1 MEETKMKKVLNPK
14 PEALADD
21 RREQI
26 KKAALKVFSKRGL
39 QAAKMNMI
47 AEEAGVSQG
56 LSYRYFSSKEELFA
70 ILVKEAL
77 EEAESSLADVSRLPG
92 SPKERLRA
100 FTLTMLDETHKAYF
114 MLLRYAQ
121 IEEGMPEQV
130 QQILET
136 YPADRTIGQLVPLF
150 HQGQQAGEF
159 SEGEPDKLLFFYLS
173 VITGLMLQDVPGDY
187 GNWKNEVDRLMKL
200 ILK

>member
-1 MEETKMKKVLNPK
+1 MKKVHNPK
-14 PEALADD
+14 PEALVDD

-77 EEAESSLADVSRLPG
+77 EEAESSLADVTRLSG

-100 FTLTMLDETHKAYF
+100 FTLTMLDETHKEYF

-121 IEEGMPEQV
+121 IEEGMPEQIR
-130 QQILET
+130 QILET

-159 SEGEPDKLLFFYLS
+159 SEGEPDKLLYFYLS
-173 VITGLMLQDVPGDY
+173 VITGLMLQDVPGND

>member
-1 MEETKMKKVLNPK
+1 MKQVQDQK

-21 RREQI
+21 RRERI
-26 KKAALKVFSKRGL
+26 KKAALKVFAKRGL
-39 QAAKMNMI
+39 QAAKMSMI

-56 LSYRYFSSKEELFA
+56 LSYRYFSSKEELFT
-70 ILVKEAL
+70 ILVQEAL
-77 EEAESSLADVSRLPG
+77 DEAETSLADVSQLSG

-100 FTLTMLDETHKAYF
+100 FTLTMLDESHKSYF

-121 IEEGMPEQV
+121 IEEGVPEQTK
-130 QQILET
+130 QILES
-136 YPADRTIGQLVPLF
+136 YSPDRMIGQLVPLI

-159 SEGEPDKLLFFYLS
+159 SEDEPHKLLFFYFS
-173 VITGLMLQDVPGDY
+173 VITGLMLQDVPGIY
-187 GNWKNEVDRLMKL
+187 GDWQSEVDRLMKL